1 METLRFL
8 GWKPDLAVVEILSNR
23 DGEGDSLVPDPTGS
37 GRVVVA
43 RVITPED
50 TFRVPRASADLA
62 ISSGNLVGWER
73 QYQALNHLKAVHG
86 ALRPGGILGVIEPR
100 AHDGHSFRQ
109 MMATGAVTEE
119 HVIALAEVAG
129 FRYSGRSEANA
140 GGARPRMTLK
150 FVRP

>member
-8 GWKPDLAVVEILSNR
+8 GWKPDMAVVEILSTR
-23 DGEGDSLVPDPTGS
+23 EAEVASLVPDPAGS

-43 RVITPED
+43 RVIAPED
-50 TFRVPRASADLA
+50 TALVPRASAELA

-73 QYQALNHLKAVHG
+73 QYQALFHLRALHG
-86 ALRPGGILGVIEPR
+86 ALKPGGVLGVIEPR
-100 AHDGHSFRQ
+100 AAEGQSFRD
-109 MMATGAVTEE
+109 MMRTGAVTEE

-129 FRYSGRSEANA
+129 FRLAGRSEANA
-140 GGARPRMTLK
+140 QGATPRMTLK